1 MDVELEKF
9 IALSG
14 PEAGQITTSEV
25 RGAIL
30 EKLTLSVGKDAAQ
43 ATKRDW
49 YTAAALALRDRIVE
63 RWLQTDRRNFDAGRK
78 HVCYMSL
85 EFLIGRLFTDALT
98 NLGVFPV
105 YKQALE
111 ELGLDF
117 YELREFEADAALG
130 NGGLGRLAACFM
142 ESMSTLDIPATGY
155 GIRYDYGL
163 FRQIITDGRQQEFP
177 DEWLAYGNPWEFQR
191 PETVYNVSFGGQ
203 LVQAGD
209 GSPRQV
215 WQPAET
221 VRAIAYDTPIVG
233 WRGRHINALRLWS
246 AKAADPLKMETFNAG
261 DYVGAVA
268 AQARAEAI
276 CKFLY
281 PSDETPAGRELRLRQ
296 EYFFVSASLQDILAN
311 QLRAYGSLQ
320 SLSSAAAIQLNDTHP
335 SLAVAELMRLLIDL
349 HGLRWDNAWDLT
361 TKTLSYTNHTLLPEA
376 LETWPVALFE
386 AVLPR
391 HLQIIYRINA
401 LHLDRAEKKFP
412 NQSELMASVSLIEER
427 GERRVRMGQL
437 AFVGSHRIN
446 GVSAM
451 HTELMKQ
458 TVFHDLHRLYP
469 DRITNKT
476 NGITFRRWLMQA
488 NPALTNLLREVCGDA
503 VLDDPNR
510 LGALE
515 TVVDDREFQQRFA
528 AAKRANKTA
537 LAKYVASRLGLVL
550 DPDTLFD
557 AQIKRIHEY
566 KRQLL
571 NIIEAIALYQAI
583 KDAPNRDWVPRVK
596 LFAGKSAAS
605 YHYAKLIIK
614 LINDVA
620 KVING
625 DASIRGLLRVAFLP
639 DYNISLAE
647 RIIPAANLSEQISTA
662 GMEASGTGNMKFA
675 LNGALTIGTLDGANI
690 EIKEHVGDDNIFIFG
705 MTADEVSARRQSG
718 LDATEA
724 VATSPRLRRV
734 IEALE
739 RGDFSPDEPGRFHA
753 ITHALR
759 HLDHYMVSRDFDSY
773 FGAQRKVDEVWRDQ
787 PTWTRHSIL
796 NVARVA
802 WFSSDRTIAQ
812 YASEIWHVPFQMSE
826 A

>member
-787 PTWTRHSIL
+787 AAWTRHSIL